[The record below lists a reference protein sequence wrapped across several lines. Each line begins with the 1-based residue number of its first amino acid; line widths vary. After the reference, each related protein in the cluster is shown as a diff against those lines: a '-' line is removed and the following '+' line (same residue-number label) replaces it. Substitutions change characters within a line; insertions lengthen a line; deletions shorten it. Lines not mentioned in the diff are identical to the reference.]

1 MSVRED
7 GRCAACEGFI
17 QQAGCHSCGSKRM
30 SELKAELDDHK
41 DILAALD
48 VMSDAGYAETVER
61 IRAYIINREGDMDW
75 IKACLEGR
83 KGVNRHSS
91 AKLKEA
97 ISEKITAQNALL
109 AIRNA
114 VEDAEL

>member
-30 SELKAELDDHK
+30 SELKAELDDHQDIIAAL
-41 DILAALD
+41 DILAGE
-48 VMSDAGYAETVER
+48 GYAETVER
-61 IRAYIINREGDMDW
+61 IKAYIISRETDMDW

-83 KGVNRHSS
+83 KGVNRHNSE
-91 AKLKEA
+91 KLKEA
-97 ISEKITAQNALL
+97 VAEKIVAQNALL
-109 AIRNA
+109 AIKHA